1 MNSERPVVLVAG
13 ATGRTG
19 RLVVEAA
26 DRHGLRARALAR
38 DPDRARSLVPA
49 AEVVQGDL
57 EDLST
62 LTGAVSGIDAVI
74 FAHGSDQDARP
85 GAFARI
91 DYGGVAQVLRALD
104 GRRPRI
110 VLVSTFF
117 VTHRDHY
124 FNDGG
129 HALDWKRRAERL
141 VRASGAPHTIVRP
154 GWLDQVTAG
163 DDALVLEQ
171 GDQIEAG
178 VSRQQVA
185 QTVVRSLL
193 TDTAI
198 GKTFELFAAPGP
210 VTQEWARLF
219 AALKS
224 DTPGTLDATGD
235 PANLPLSS
243 EPESVRNDI
252 TTLRNHNSGPN
263 TQKDWSN
270 SAATSLASRASSA
283 TNA

>member
-1 MNSERPVVLVAG
+1 M
-13 ATGRTG
+13 
-19 RLVVEAA
+19 
-26 DRHGLRARALAR
+26 
-38 DPDRARSLVPA
+38 
-49 AEVVQGDL
+49 
-57 EDLST
+57 
-62 LTGAVSGIDAVI
+62 
-74 FAHGSDQDARP
+74 
-85 GAFARI
+85 
-91 DYGGVAQVLRALD
+91 
-104 GRRPRI
+104 
-110 VLVSTFF
+110 
-117 VTHRDHY
+117 
-124 FNDGG
+124 
-129 HALDWKRRAERL
+129 
-141 VRASGAPHTIVRP
+141 
-154 GWLDQVTAG
+154 
-163 DDALVLEQ
+163 
-171 GDQIEAG
+171 
-178 VSRQQVA
+178 SRQQVA